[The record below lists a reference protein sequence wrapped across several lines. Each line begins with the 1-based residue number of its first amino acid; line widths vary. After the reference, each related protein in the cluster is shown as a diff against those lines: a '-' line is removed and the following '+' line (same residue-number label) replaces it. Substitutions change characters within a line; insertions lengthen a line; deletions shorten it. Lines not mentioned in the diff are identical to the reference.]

1 MLEPGRPG
9 TGLTGRAPG
18 GGEDRKGWAV
28 AERSSPL
35 LLRWVL
41 GEWLREIRDACGLT
55 GTEVARQLGW
65 AASKVSRIENHEGVS
80 PGDVRELL
88 DVYGITHP
96 DDVRPLV
103 SMARQAQQRGWWHGY
118 GDVLPPWFTTYVGL
132 ETGAAEERDYKGAL
146 VTGLLQ
152 TAGYARAIMSADI
165 PGGPPAP
172 GELERLIALR
182 MERQQVLHQSADPL
196 RLWAVMDEAVLRRQ
210 VGGPDVMRQQIRH
223 IAELSHAPNITVQ
236 VLSEDRVHPALDF
249 PFCIL
254 IFRDQQRVPGL
265 VYLENF
271 RKTLHLEDGEDMKYY
286 SAAFDALTQAALTPA
301 QSRDLM
307 LAQLKA
313 LGD

>member
-1 MLEPGRPG
+1 VE
-9 TGLTGRAPG
+9 
-18 GGEDRKGWAV
+18 
-28 AERSSPL
+28 ERSSPL

-55 GTEVARQLGW
+55 GSEVARQLGW

-88 DVYGITHP
+88 DVYGITHS

-103 SMARQAQQRGWWHGY
+103 AMARQAQQRGWWHGY

-165 PGGPPAP
+165 PGGPPPP

-196 RLWAVMDEAVLRRQ
+196 RLWAVMDEAVLRRP

-254 IFRDQQRVPGL
+254 IFRAQQRVPGL

-271 RKTLHLEDGEDMKYY
+271 RKTLHLEDGEDMRYY
-286 SAAFDALTQAALTPA
+286 SAAFDALARAALTPA